1 MTRFIL
7 VDLNPD
13 EHSPRLHYYPFMVSL
28 DGCNGSCNIPVMSL
42 TPPSR
47 PFLKVILKL
56 KLNYIFIFTPFC
68 GPSKGFAEPQRSVKT
83 KIQLNFFSSSEIR
96 TRRDNM
102 ITRLNESKNIEAYFM
117 WL

>member
-42 TPPSR
+42 TPPASSISESYIEIKIKLYSYFHT
-47 PFLKVILKL
+47 FLWSLKR
-56 KLNYIFIFTPFC
+56 FRRT
-68 GPSKGFAEPQRSVKT
+68 T
-83 KIQLNFFSSSEIR
+83 KKCEN
-96 TRRDNM
+96 
-102 ITRLNESKNIEAYFM
+102 KNST
-117 WL
+117 

>member
-42 TPPSR
+42 TPP
-47 PFLKVILKL
+47 
-56 KLNYIFIFTPFC
+56 
-68 GPSKGFAEPQRSVKT
+68 GPSISESYIEI
-83 KIQLNFFSSSEIR
+83 KINL
-96 TRRDNM
+96 
-102 ITRLNESKNIEAYFM
+102 YFYFHTF
-117 WL
+117 L

>member
-42 TPPSR
+42 TPPAPSISESYIEIKIKLYSYFHT
-47 PFLKVILKL
+47 FLWSLRW
-56 KLNYIFIFTPFC
+56 FRRT
-68 GPSKGFAEPQRSVKT
+68 T
-83 KIQLNFFSSSEIR
+83 KKCEN
-96 TRRDNM
+96 
-102 ITRLNESKNIEAYFM
+102 KNST
-117 WL
+117 